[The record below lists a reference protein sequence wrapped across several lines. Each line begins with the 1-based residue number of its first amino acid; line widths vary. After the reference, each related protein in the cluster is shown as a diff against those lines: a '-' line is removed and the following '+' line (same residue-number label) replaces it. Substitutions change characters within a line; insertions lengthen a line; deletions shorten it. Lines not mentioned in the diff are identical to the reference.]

1 MKDRV
6 FSGIQPTG
14 SIHIGNY
21 LGTIRHWVT
30 IQAEFEAIFCIVDLH
45 ALTIPQRPEVLKSK
59 IREIG
64 SLLLA
69 SGVDPKRSAV
79 FVQSHTSAHAE
90 LAWILNCFI
99 PMGWM
104 QRMNQFKEKSKKQ
117 KQSVSV
123 GLFIYPALMAAD
135 ILLYQTDLVPVGED
149 QKQHLELTRDVAE
162 RFNSLYGQTFT
173 LPEPSIPKLGARIM
187 ALDDPTKK
195 MSKSEMR
202 SAHAIRLLDSS
213 DEIRWKVMSAV
224 TDSRREIRF
233 DASRPGIYNLL
244 AIYQLF
250 TGLST
255 SEIEARFEGKG
266 YAEFKRELAEVIIES
281 LQPLQSRYRAL
292 IAEANYVDSVLAEG
306 ASKVRPTPEK
316 TLATVKE
323 KIGLGT
329 R

>member
-1 MKDRV
+1 M
-6 FSGIQPTG
+6 
-14 SIHIGNY
+14 
-21 LGTIRHWVT
+21 
-30 IQAEFEAIFCIVDLH
+30 QAEFEAIFCIVDLH
-45 ALTIPQRPEVLKSK
+45 ALTTPQRPEVLQSK

-64 SLLLA
+64 ALLLA

-79 FVQSHTSAHAE
+79 FVQSHISAHAE
-90 LAWILNCFI
+90 LAWILSCFI

-104 QRMNQFKEKSKKQ
+104 QRMTQFKEKSQ
-117 KQSVSV
+117 KQRESVSV

-135 ILLYQTDLVPVGED
+135 ILLYQADLVPVGED

-173 LPEPSIPKLGARIM
+173 LPEPTIPKSGARIM

-195 MSKSEMR
+195 MSKSEIR
-202 SAHAIRLLDSS
+202 SAHAIHLVDSS
-213 DEIRWKVMSAV
+213 DDIRSKVMSAV

-250 TGLST
+250 TGFST
-255 SEIEARFEGKG
+255 SDIEARFEGKG

-281 LQPLQSRYRAL
+281 LQPLQARYHAL

-306 ASKVRPTPEK
+306 ASKVRPIAEK
-316 TLATVKE
+316 TLATARE
-323 KIGLGT
+323 QIGLGA